1 MTALFIS
8 DLHLT
13 SQRED
18 VTLAFERFLREMP
31 QAGDTLYILGDLFEY
46 WAGDDDLDAPFNQRI
61 TGALA
66 QTAARGV
73 PLYFIHG
80 NRDFIADA
88 GFAEAAHLT
97 LLPDPHPLQLEG
109 VASVLL
115 HGDTLCTDDHE
126 YQAFRATSHT
136 PAWRAAILAQPLAAR
151 KAAIEQM
158 RAKSEAQKA
167 MKAAEIMDV
176 NERAVRQAFAD
187 SGAVRMIHGH
197 THRPGRHDY
206 EVDGVARTRWVL
218 PAWEQRPG
226 YLRANADGC
235 ALIDFD

>member
-18 VTLAFERFLREMP
+18 ITLAFERFLREVP
-31 QAGDTLYILGDLFEY
+31 QPGDTLYILGDLFEY
-46 WAGDDDLDAPFNQRI
+46 WAGDDDVEAPFNQRV

-73 PLYFIHG
+73 ALNFIHG
-80 NRDFIADA
+80 NRDFIAGP
-88 GFAEAAHLT
+88 GFADAARLT
-97 LLPDPHPLQLEG
+97 LLPDPHSVQLEG

-126 YQAFRATSHT
+126 YQAFRAVSRT
-136 PAWRAAILAQPLAAR
+136 PQWQAALLAQPLAAR

-158 RAKSEAQKA
+158 RAKSEATKA
-167 MKAAEIMDV
+167 AKSAEIMDV
-176 NERAVRQAFAD
+176 NDAAVRQAFAD

-197 THRPGRHDY
+197 THRPGGHDY
-206 EVDGVARTRWVL
+206 EVGGVARTRWVL
-218 PAWEQRPG
+218 PAWEQQPG
-226 YLRANADGC
+226 YLRVAADGC

>member
-18 VTLAFERFLREMP
+18 VTLAFERFLRELP
-31 QAGDTLYILGDLFEY
+31 QPGDTLTILGDLFEY
-46 WAGDDDLDAPFNQRI
+46 WAGDDDVEAPFNQRV

-73 PLYFIHG
+73 ALYFIHG
-80 NRDFIADA
+80 NRDFIAGA
-88 GFAEAAHLT
+88 GFADAAHLT
-97 LLPDPHPLQLEG
+97 LLPDPQSLQLEG

-126 YQAFRATSHT
+126 YQAFRAKART
-136 PAWRAAILAQPLAAR
+136 PAWRAALLAQPLAAR

-158 RAKSEAQKA
+158 RAKSEAEKSV
-167 MKAAEIMDV
+167 KPAAIMDV
-176 NERAVRQAFAD
+176 NDAAVRRAFAD
-187 SGAVRMIHGH
+187 SGTLRMIHGH
-197 THRPGRHDY
+197 THRPARHDY
-206 EVDGVARTRWVL
+206 EVGGIARERWVL
-218 PAWEQRPG
+218 PAWEQQPG
-226 YLRANADGC
+226 YLRVSPEAC
-235 ALIDFD
+235 ALINFD

>member
-18 VTLAFERFLREMP
+18 VTLAFERFLRELP
-31 QAGDTLYILGDLFEY
+31 QLGDTLYILGDLFEY
-46 WAGDDDLDAPFNQRI
+46 WAGDDDVAAPFNQRV

-73 PLYFIHG
+73 TLDFIHG
-80 NRDFIADA
+80 NRDFIAGE
-88 GFAEAAHLT
+88 GFADAAHLT

-126 YQAFRATSHT
+126 YQAFRAKART
-136 PAWRAAILAQPLAAR
+136 PAWRDAMLAQPLAAR

-158 RAKSEAQKA
+158 RARSEAEKA
-167 MKAAEIMDV
+167 TKSAAIMDV
-176 NERAVRQAFAD
+176 NDTAVRQAFAD

-206 EVDGVARTRWVL
+206 EVGGLARTRWVL
-218 PAWEQRPG
+218 PAWEQQPG
-226 YLRANADGC
+226 YLRVSPEAC